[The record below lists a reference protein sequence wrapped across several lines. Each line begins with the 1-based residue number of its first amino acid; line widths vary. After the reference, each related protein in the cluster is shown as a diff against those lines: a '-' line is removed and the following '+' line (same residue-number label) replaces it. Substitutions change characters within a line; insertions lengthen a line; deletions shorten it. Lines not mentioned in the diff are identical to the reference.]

1 MRGLKYLCLNLLEKG
16 GCRMKQLKRLYAVL
30 FFIIVL
36 SFSSTSEA
44 NISYMVRKGDTL
56 QRISKK
62 YSVSVSEI
70 KESNGLKSC
79 KLSIGTKLSLPN
91 SEKKHRNK
99 EAARSAKKYTSKHLA
114 STSNR
119 PATEINETVHIVK
132 KGDTLIS
139 VAKKY
144 GITVNELRSAN
155 NLKKGKLKVGQQI
168 AIKSKSHA
176 PNTYVARKGD
186 TVRKVAKRF
195 GLSGDDL
202 KEINGLKGNTL
213 KAGQKIY
220 LVKRNAEIKE
230 DTSKAYGIYA
240 EKATPSVTS
249 ARLEEV
255 KELSTSEDVLADL
268 TIQERLVLFA
278 KKMLHLPYR
287 FGGNGAFGLDCSA
300 YVQKVYSLIGQDIPR
315 SAREQ
320 FNLGE
325 SVDKDDLTTGDLVF
339 FRTYASFPSHVGI
352 YLGNNL
358 FIHASSLSK
367 KITIDSLES
376 PYYFRRFIGAKRII
390 PDDADISVSELPIKT
405 N

>member
-1 MRGLKYLCLNLLEKG
+1 
-16 GCRMKQLKRLYAVL
+16 MKQLKGLYAIL
-30 FFIIVL
+30 SFIILV
-36 SFSSTSEA
+36 SFASTSSA
-44 NISYMVRKGDTL
+44 HISYSVRKGDTL

-62 YSVSVSEI
+62 YSISVSEI
-70 KESNGLKSC
+70 KESNGLKSSE
-79 KLSIGTKLSLPN
+79 LSIGTKLSLPN

-99 EAARSAKKYTSKHLA
+99 EAAHSSKKYPAKHLV
-114 STSNR
+114 SNK
-119 PATEINETVHIVK
+119 PSTEIKETVHIVK

-144 GITVNELRSAN
+144 GITVNELRNAN
-155 NLKKGKLKVGQQI
+155 NLKKGRLKVGQHI
-168 AIKSKSHA
+168 SIKRRSHT

-195 GLSGDDL
+195 RLSGDDL
-202 KEINGLKGNTL
+202 KEINGLKGNAL

-220 LVKRNAEIKE
+220 LAKINTEVKEE
-230 DTSKAYGIYA
+230 TTKAYGIPA
-240 EKATPSVTS
+240 EKATPAVTS

-268 TIQERLVLFA
+268 SIQERLVLFA

-287 FGGNGAFGLDCSA
+287 FGGNGSFGLDCSA
-300 YVQKVYSLIGQDIPR
+300 YVQKVYSFIGQNIPR

-320 FNLGE
+320 FNIGE
-325 SVDKDDLTTGDLVF
+325 SVDKDDLATGDLVF

-367 KITIDSLES
+367 KITIDSLET
-376 PYYFRRFIGAKRII
+376 PYYFRHFIGAKRII
-390 PDDADISVSELPIKT
+390 PDNDPDISFSELPIKT
-405 N
+405 D

>member
-1 MRGLKYLCLNLLEKG
+1 
-16 GCRMKQLKRLYAVL
+16 MKQLKRLYAVL
-30 FFIIVL
+30 SFIIVL
-36 SFSSTSEA
+36 SFASTSVA
-44 NISYMVRKGDTL
+44 NISYTVRKGDTL

-62 YSVSVSEI
+62 YGVSVSEI
-70 KESNGLKSC
+70 KESNGLMSS
-79 KLSIGTKLSLPN
+79 KLSIGTELSLPN

-99 EAARSAKKYTSKHLA
+99 AVHSAKKCPSKHLA
-114 STSNR
+114 SNKPSN
-119 PATEINETVHIVK
+119 EINETFHIVR

-139 VAKKY
+139 IAKKY
-144 GITVNELRSAN
+144 GTTVNELRSAN

-168 AIKSKSHA
+168 SIKSKKHA

-186 TVRKVAKRF
+186 TVRKVARRF
-195 GLSGDDL
+195 GLSADDL
-202 KEINGLKGNTL
+202 KEINGLKGNAL

-220 LVKRNAEIKE
+220 LAKRNAEMKE
-230 DTSKAYGIYA
+230 ETSNAYDISA
-240 EKATPSVTS
+240 EKATPAVTT

-255 KELSTSEDVLADL
+255 KELSTSEEVLADL
-268 TIQERLVLFA
+268 SIQERLILFA

-300 YVQKVYSLIGQDIPR
+300 YVQKVYSFIGQDIPR

-325 SVDKDDLTTGDLVF
+325 PIDKNDLITGDLVF

-390 PDDADISVSELPIKT
+390 PDYDSDISLSELPIKT

>member
-1 MRGLKYLCLNLLEKG
+1 MG
-16 GCRMKQLKRLYAVL
+16 GCGMKQLKRLYAVL

-44 NISYMVRKGDTL
+44 KISYTVKKGDTL

-70 KESNGLKSC
+70 KKSNGLSSC
-79 KLSIGTKLSLPN
+79 KLSIGTKLTLPSN
-91 SEKKHRNK
+91 G
-99 EAARSAKKYTSKHLA
+99 KKYRHNEADNGTTKDPSKHLV
-114 STSNR
+114 SNSNR
-119 PATEINETVHIVK
+119 TAADIKETVHIVK

-139 VAKKY
+139 IAKKY
-144 GITVNELRSAN
+144 GVSLNELRSAN
-155 NLKKGKLKVGQQI
+155 NLGKRKLKVGQQI
-168 AIKSKSHA
+168 SIKSNSHE

-195 GLSGDDL
+195 GLSGNDL
-202 KEINGLKGNTL
+202 KEINGLKGNAL
-213 KAGQKIY
+213 KAGQRIY
-220 LVKRNAEIKE
+220 LSKRDAEIKE
-230 DTSKAYGIYA
+230 DTSKPGKPDGIYV
-240 EKATPSVTS
+240 EKTTPTATS

-255 KELSTSEDVLADL
+255 KELSTSENALADL
-268 TIQERLVLFA
+268 SIQERLILFA

-287 FGGNGAFGLDCSA
+287 FGGNGAFGLDCSG
-300 YVQKVYSLIGQDIPR
+300 YVQKVYSFIGQDIPR

-325 SVDKDDLTTGDLVF
+325 AVDKDDLVTGDLVF

-376 PYYFRRFIGAKRII
+376 PYYFRHFIGAKRII
-390 PDDADISVSELPIKT
+390 PEDDSDISVSESPLKA

>member
-1 MRGLKYLCLNLLEKG
+1 
-16 GCRMKQLKRLYAVL
+16 MKPLYAAL
-30 FFIIVL
+30 SFIIVL
-36 SFSSTSEA
+36 SFASTAVA
-44 NISYMVRKGDTL
+44 NVSYTVRKGDTL

-62 YSVSVSEI
+62 YGISVSEI
-70 KESNGLKSC
+70 KESNGLMSS

-91 SEKKHRNK
+91 PEKKLRNK
-99 EAARSAKKYTSKHLA
+99 EADHIAKKYPSKNLTSDKP
-114 STSNR
+114 SN
-119 PATEINETVHIVK
+119 EIKETVHIVK

-144 GITVNELRSAN
+144 GTTVNELKIAN
-155 NLKKGKLKVGQQI
+155 GLKKGKLKVGQQI
-168 AIKSKSHA
+168 SITSKSHA

-195 GLSGDDL
+195 GLSVDEL
-202 KEINGLKGNTL
+202 KEINGLKRTHL
-213 KAGQKIY
+213 KAGQTIY
-220 LVKRNAEIKE
+220 LAKRSTETKE
-230 DTSKAYGIYA
+230 DTSKTYGISA
-240 EKATPSVTS
+240 EKATPTVTS

-268 TIQERLVLFA
+268 SIQERLILFA

-300 YVQKVYSLIGQDIPR
+300 YVQKVYSFIGQNIPR

-325 SVDKDDLTTGDLVF
+325 AVDKDDLITGDLVF

-390 PDDADISVSELPIKT
+390 TDEDAEISVNELPIKA

>member
-1 MRGLKYLCLNLLEKG
+1 ME
-16 GCRMKQLKRLYAVL
+16 QLKGLYAIL
-30 FFIIVL
+30 FFIVIL
-36 SFSSTSEA
+36 CFASTSAA
-44 NISYMVRKGDTL
+44 NISYTVKKGDTL

-62 YSVSVSEI
+62 YDVSVSDI
-70 KESNGLKSC
+70 KESNGLKS
-79 KLSIGTKLSLPN
+79 SKLSLGAKLTLPG
-91 SEKKHRNK
+91 SRKKHRHK
-99 EAARSAKKYTSKHLA
+99 EVAHSAKKYPSKHLVSDKP
-114 STSNR
+114 STET
-119 PATEINETVHIVK
+119 AETVHIIK
-132 KGDTLIS
+132 KGETLIS
-139 VAKKY
+139 LAKKY
-144 GITVNELRSAN
+144 GTTVDELRSSN
-155 NLKKGKLKVGQQI
+155 NLKRARLKVGQHI
-168 AIKSKSHA
+168 LIKSHE

-202 KEINGLKGNTL
+202 KEINGLKGNSL

-220 LVKRNAEIKE
+220 LAKTNAEIKE
-230 DTSKAYGIYA
+230 DTSKSYGFYA

-268 TIQERLVLFA
+268 SIQERLILFA

-287 FGGNGAFGLDCSA
+287 FGGNGAFGMDCSA
-300 YVQKVYSLIGQDIPR
+300 YVQKVYSFIGLDIPR

-320 FNLGE
+320 FNVGE
-325 SVDKDDLTTGDLVF
+325 SVDKDDLATGDLVF

-367 KITIDSLES
+367 KITIDSL
-376 PYYFRRFIGAKRII
+376 
-390 PDDADISVSELPIKT
+390 
-405 N
+405 

>member
-1 MRGLKYLCLNLLEKG
+1 M
-16 GCRMKQLKRLYAVL
+16 KRLYAVVS
-30 FFIIVL
+30 FIIVF
-36 SFSSTSEA
+36 SFASTSAA
-44 NISYMVRKGDTL
+44 NISYTVRKGDNL

-79 KLSIGTKLSLPN
+79 KLSVGKKLSLPS

-99 EAARSAKKYTSKHLA
+99 EAAHNAKKYPSRHLA
-114 STSNR
+114 SYR
-119 PATEINETVHIVK
+119 PKNEISETVHIVK

-144 GITVNELRSAN
+144 GITVNELRNAN
-155 NLKKGKLKVGQQI
+155 NLKKGRLKVGQHI
-168 AIKSKSHA
+168 SIKSKSHA

-195 GLSGDDL
+195 GLSADDL
-202 KEINGLKGNTL
+202 KEINGLKGNAL
-213 KAGQKIY
+213 KKGQKIC
-220 LVKRNAEIKE
+220 LAKRNAEIKE
-230 DTSKAYGIYA
+230 DTSKADGIFA
-240 EKATPSVTS
+240 EKPTPAIAS

-255 KELSTSEDVLADL
+255 KELSTSEDVLANL
-268 TIQERLVLFA
+268 SIQERLVLFA

-287 FGGNGAFGLDCSA
+287 FGGNGAFGMDCSA
-300 YVQKVYSLIGQDIPR
+300 YVQKAYSFIGQNIPR

-325 SVDKDDLTTGDLVF
+325 SVDKDDLATGDLVF

-367 KITIDSLES
+367 KVTIDSLES
-376 PYYFRRFIGAKRII
+376 PYYFRHFIGAKRII
-390 PDDADISVSELPIKT
+390 PDDDVDISTGELPIKT

>member
-1 MRGLKYLCLNLLEKG
+1 
-16 GCRMKQLKRLYAVL
+16 MKQLKAL
-30 FFIIVL
+30 FAILSFIIL
-36 SFSSTSEA
+36 FSFTSTA
-44 NISYMVRKGDTL
+44 AAHTSYTIRKGDTL

-62 YSVSVSEI
+62 FNISVSKI
-70 KESNGLKSC
+70 KESNGLKSSR
-79 KLSIGTKLSLPN
+79 LSIGTKLSLPA
-91 SEKKHRNK
+91 SEKKHRTK
-99 EAARSAKKYTSKHLA
+99 EAAHSTKKYPYKHLA
-114 STSNR
+114 SNR
-119 PATEINETVHIVK
+119 PTTEINETVHIAVK

-139 VAKKY
+139 IAKKY
-144 GITVNELRSAN
+144 GITVKELRSVN
-155 NLKKGKLKVGQQI
+155 NLKKGKLKIGQQI
-168 AIKSKSHA
+168 SIKSKSHA

-186 TVRKVAKRF
+186 TVRRVAKRF
-195 GLSGDDL
+195 RLGVDEL
-202 KEINGLKGNTL
+202 KEINGLKGNAL

-220 LVKRNAEIKE
+220 LAKINTELRE
-230 DTSKAYGIYA
+230 DESKAYGIPA
-240 EKATPSVTS
+240 EKATPAVTS

-268 TIQERLVLFA
+268 SIQERLILFA

-300 YVQKVYSLIGQDIPR
+300 YVQKVYSFIGLSIPR

-325 SVDKDDLTTGDLVF
+325 SVDKDDLATGDLVF

-352 YLGNNL
+352 YLGDNL

-367 KITIDSLES
+367 KITIDSLET
-376 PYYFRRFIGAKRII
+376 PYYFRHFIGAKRII
-390 PDDADISVSELPIKT
+390 PENDPDISFGELPIKA

>member
-1 MRGLKYLCLNLLEKG
+1 
-16 GCRMKQLKRLYAVL
+16 MKQLKRLYAVL
-30 FFIIVL
+30 SFIIVL
-36 SFSSTSEA
+36 SFTSTSVA
-44 NISYMVRKGDTL
+44 NISYTVRKGDTL

-62 YSVSVSEI
+62 YTVSVSEI
-70 KESNGLKSC
+70 KESNGLTSC

-91 SEKKHRNK
+91 SEEKHTNKKTAH
-99 EAARSAKKYTSKHLA
+99 SGKKYSSKHFA
-114 STSNR
+114 SNK

-144 GITVNELRSAN
+144 GTTVNELKSAN
-155 NLKKGKLKVGQQI
+155 NLKKDKLKVGQQI
-168 AIKSKSHA
+168 SIKSNTIA

-195 GLSGDDL
+195 GLSRDDL
-202 KEINGLKGNTL
+202 KEINGLKGNAL

-220 LVKRNAEIKE
+220 LAKRNSEMKE
-230 DTSKAYGIYA
+230 DTSKAYGISA
-240 EKATPSVTS
+240 EKATPTVTS
-249 ARLEEV
+249 VRLEEV

-268 TIQERLVLFA
+268 SIQERLILFA
-278 KKMLHLPYR
+278 KKMLHIPYR

-300 YVQKVYSLIGQDIPR
+300 YVQKAYSFIGQNIPR

-376 PYYFRRFIGAKRII
+376 PYYFRRFIGAKRLI
-390 PDDADISVSELPIKT
+390 PEGDADISVSELPIKAD
-405 N
+405 

>member
-1 MRGLKYLCLNLLEKG
+1 MQHNFAVAG
-16 GCRMKQLKRLYAVL
+16 GCSMKQLKGLYAIL
-30 FFIIVL
+30 SFIILL
-36 SFSSTSEA
+36 SFTSTSA
-44 NISYMVRKGDTL
+44 AHISSYTIRKGDTL

-62 YSVSVSEI
+62 YNISVSEI
-70 KESNGLKSC
+70 KQSNRLKSS

-99 EAARSAKKYTSKHLA
+99 EAARSAKKYPYKHLV
-114 STSNR
+114 SNK
-119 PATEINETVHIVK
+119 PTTEINETVHIVK
-132 KGDTLIS
+132 KGETLIS

-168 AIKSKSHA
+168 SIKSKSHA

-202 KEINGLKGNTL
+202 KEINGLKGNSL

-220 LVKRNAEIKE
+220 LAKRNAEIKE
-230 DTSKAYGIYA
+230 DTSKAYGISA
-240 EKATPSVTS
+240 EKANPAVTS

-268 TIQERLVLFA
+268 SIQERLVLFA

-300 YVQKVYSLIGQDIPR
+300 YVQKVYSFIGQDIPR

-325 SVDKDDLTTGDLVF
+325 SVDKDDLATGDLVF

-367 KITIDSLES
+367 KITIDSLET
-376 PYYFRRFIGAKRII
+376 PYYFRHFIGAKRII
-390 PDDADISVSELPIKT
+390 PEDDVDISFSELPIKA